1 MNDPVTYKFCDER
14 HNKLKE
20 IMETRLKTIDRT
32 LSEKAHLAEERI
44 KSRTA
49 MWGMAITVALIVIE
63 VILYLSG
70 KR

>member
-1 MNDPVTYKFCDER
+1 
-14 HNKLKE
+14 
-20 IMETRLKTIDRT
+20 METRLKTIDRT